1 MQLVRCLNRCI
12 DRCGISYLPAHSFRV
27 LISGFCTGRIR
38 LFFIFSAEIWNQ
50 RNELVA
56 EYDRIV
62 GAVPGKGRSA

>member
-1 MQLVRCLNRCI
+1 M
-12 DRCGISYLPAHSFRV
+12 PAHSFRV